1 MIKQVLLSVNDLTC
15 ARVLVFIVFVLG
27 SLVSGCSDNPN
38 ALNKIEVQDIA
49 VTDSS
54 GQLVTLDQ
62 PAQRIVALA
71 PHAVENVFAVG
82 AGDKLIGVSEYSD
95 YPEQATRLPVV
106 SGFNSINIEA
116 ILDLNPD
123 LVIAWESG
131 NSPSAI
137 DRLKELGL
145 SVYLDQPKSLSD
157 IAQSMR
163 NIGKLAGT
171 LEQANKTAQE
181 FELNLEGL
189 RNAHAT
195 KEQVLVFYQVWNSP
209 LQTINGDH
217 IISSAIELCGGSNI
231 YAGEYAVAPVVSI
244 ESVLQRNPQ
253 AIIASGVGDNRPEWL
268 DDWLDWPEL
277 AATQNNG
284 LFVVNP
290 DHIQRHTT
298 RILFGISKIC
308 SQLEQ
313 VRAFSLAKNNKDT
326 R

>member
-123 LVIAWESG
+123 LVIA
-131 NSPSAI
+131 
-137 DRLKELGL
+137 
-145 SVYLDQPKSLSD
+145 
-157 IAQSMR
+157 
-163 NIGKLAGT
+163 
-171 LEQANKTAQE
+171 
-181 FELNLEGL
+181 
-189 RNAHAT
+189 
-195 KEQVLVFYQVWNSP
+195 
-209 LQTINGDH
+209 
-217 IISSAIELCGGSNI
+217 
-231 YAGEYAVAPVVSI
+231 
-244 ESVLQRNPQ
+244 
-253 AIIASGVGDNRPEWL
+253 
-268 DDWLDWPEL
+268 
-277 AATQNNG
+277 
-284 LFVVNP
+284 
-290 DHIQRHTT
+290 
-298 RILFGISKIC
+298 
-308 SQLEQ
+308 
-313 VRAFSLAKNNKDT
+313 
-326 R
+326 